1 MAGIY
6 FLNAGSGELKKTR
19 AGVSLDSFVKNIED
33 KVRAKVETHLEQE
46 ALFKL
51 VFKFRKHIRNDGYGI
66 TAKKQTLMSI
76 RKWSGSMKRNGDGKL
91 SFLFKNNAVSKS
103 NDFPYVTTLY
113 TGTPHRHYDD
123 GYAARNQ
130 NPGLDKEKVQWI
142 REDIKK
148 VIVDEVKIALQGT
161 ITWVHYKIN

>member
-6 FLNAGSGELKKTR
+6 FLNAGSGEGRKTR
-19 AGVSLDSFVKNIED
+19 AGVSLESFTKNIED
-33 KVRAKVETHLEQE
+33 KVKAKVEAHLEQE

-51 VFKFRKHIRNDGYGI
+51 KRKFRMHIDNGGYGI
-66 TAKKQTLMSI
+66 TAKKNSLMSI
-76 RKWSGSMKRNGDGKL
+76 LKWQAVATRNGDGKMA
-91 SFLFKNNAVSKS
+91 FLFSNNAVKTRK
-103 NDFPYVTTLY
+103 DGTKPFPYVTTLY
-113 TGTPHRHYDD
+113 TGTPHRFYDD

-130 NPGLDKEKVQWI
+130 GLTREKVSEI

-161 ITWVHYKIN
+161 IT